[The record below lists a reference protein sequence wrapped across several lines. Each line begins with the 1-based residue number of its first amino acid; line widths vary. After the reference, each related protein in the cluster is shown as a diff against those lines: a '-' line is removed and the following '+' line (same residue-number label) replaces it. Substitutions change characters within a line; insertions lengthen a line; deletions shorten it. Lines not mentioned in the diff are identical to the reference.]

1 MRTLIK
7 IGLWV
12 IGTLIVLYL
21 LASFFLV
28 RLVSPTVVSTLQSQL
43 AQKLNMPTKLKAN
56 VSLSFFPAP
65 SITLKNIN
73 FKLGTNQVQSTI
85 GLAHVA
91 LKLQP
96 LIHRQIV
103 PSTIKLENANIDLVG
118 IKGQLSSGLQ
128 ANKKT
133 TRTVSAKKNV
143 KKQPS
148 NTRSQF
154 GLPHLIIKNTQI
166 KWQNKRTKHIM
177 SLSGLTATIAPA
189 TNKTNISGQFT
200 LTYDKKIHKM
210 AIQTVLSQPSSQ
222 LFKLSNLEV
231 NSSTQAGKKTSTIK
245 LKTTA
250 LLNMKESTLKLTD
263 LKGQINRLPFSG
275 NLMSNWQQAN
285 NQLTVNAKAT
295 LAMANGQ
302 LSMGINYRSPAQK
315 AAIALKGQSLNL
327 EKISAAFQM
336 KNTIKGTADLQ
347 AMLNTQKYKQDWVSK
362 LQGKG
367 QFQLHNVQFG
377 KTDFDG
383 FIQEGAQRFGKK
395 AAQPRH
401 GATTFSAIT
410 GTFTVHDGV
419 FYNDDLALQTKNQQ
433 LSATGSGNVNLVT
446 KRINYTL
453 SLMLKQLNNFK
464 LPLDIHGPLD
474 NPKAKPNFEALGKNL
489 LKNAI
494 KKHSFKSLFH
504 NERLK
509 SIF

>member
-7 IGLWV
+7 TGLWV
-12 IGTLIVLYL
+12 ISTLIVLYL

-28 RLVSPTVVSTLQSQL
+28 RLVSPTVENALQSQL
-43 AQKLNMPTKLKAN
+43 AQKLNTPTKLNAN
-56 VSLSFFPAP
+56 VTLSFFPTP
-65 SITLKNIN
+65 SITLKNIS

-91 LKLQP
+91 LKFQP

-103 PSTIKLENANIDLVG
+103 PSTIKLENANINLVG
-118 IKGQLSSGLQ
+118 IKGQLSPNLQ
-128 ANKKT
+128 VNKKPMPT
-133 TRTVSAKKNV
+133 TSVEKNV
-143 KKQPS
+143 KKQQTNIPS
-148 NTRSQF
+148 QLR
-154 GLPHLIIKNTQI
+154 LPHLIIKNTQI
-166 KWQNKRTKHIM
+166 RWQNKRTKHIM
-177 SLSGLTATIAPA
+177 SLSNVNATIAPTA
-189 TNKTNISGQFT
+189 NKTNISGQFT
-200 LTYDKKIHKM
+200 LTYDKKSHKM
-210 AIQTVLSQPSSQ
+210 AVQTVLSQPSPQ

-231 NSSTQAGKKTSTIK
+231 DSSTQAGKKTSAIK
-245 LKTTA
+245 LTTTA
-250 LLNMKESTLKLTD
+250 LLNMKDSTLKLTG

-275 NLMSNWQQAN
+275 SLISNWQEAN

-295 LAMANGQ
+295 LTMASGQ
-302 LSMGINYRSPAQK
+302 LALGVKYQSPTQK
-315 AAIALKGQSLNL
+315 AAITLKGRSLNL
-327 EKISAAFQM
+327 EKTSTAFQM

-367 QFQLHNVQFG
+367 KFQLHNVQFG
-377 KTDFDG
+377 KTDFGG
-383 FIQEGAQRFGKK
+383 FIQKGAQQFGKQ
-395 AAQPRH
+395 AMQSHH

-410 GTFTVHDGV
+410 GTFTIHDGV

-433 LSATGSGNVNLVT
+433 LSATGSGNINLIT

-453 SLMLKQLNNFK
+453 SLMLKKLNNFK